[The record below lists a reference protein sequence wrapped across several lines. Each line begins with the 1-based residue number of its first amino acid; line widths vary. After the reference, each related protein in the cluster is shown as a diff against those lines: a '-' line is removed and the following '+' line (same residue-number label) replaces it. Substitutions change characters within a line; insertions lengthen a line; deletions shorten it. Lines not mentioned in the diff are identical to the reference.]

1 VAGAEKLYGV
11 LSWKTDRR
19 GVPAGGGRRPW
30 KGRLLPAAPSFGIDR
45 RRSGLWGKGRRGES
59 VGEAKGIHL

>member
-1 VAGAEKLYGV
+1 VAEAEKLYGV

-19 GVPAGGGRRPW
+19 GVPAGGDRRPW